1 MQNSIVSAL
10 SFESDEIRTT
20 NDGRISLY
28 DFIRVVG
35 GQKSPHEVWKRL
47 CEQYSE
53 YSHILSDY
61 SFGGKGGAAKKT
73 IVITKEETLQILSTL
88 PGVAGKKYRQEAA
101 KLVLAFLDAPAELA
115 IAAIDRIED
124 ESDLKR
130 VKARI
135 DAKVSNKN
143 LNAAIQSAGGSCFAA
158 VANINNIAILGGTAK
173 QIQLARG
180 VKKTRDGLTA
190 SELSMLNATEI
201 HEQQAIEFSLD
212 RGDNAIIAKC
222 KTIAEIMAEANRSI
236 LALSR

>member
-101 KLVLAFLDAPAELA
+101 KLVLAFLDAPEDLA
-115 IAAIDRIED
+115 IAAFDRITD
-124 ESDLKR
+124 K
-130 VKARI
+130 KKIAQTQARI
-135 DAKVSNKN
+135 EGIAARKLETNAFQSTGLISQPWQYGSLTNATYEGLLGADAKTLKIEMGLKPKESLRDNLDDVS
-143 LNAAIQSAGGSCFAA
+143 LAAIR
-158 VANINNIAILGGTAK
+158 L
-173 QIQLARG
+173 
-180 VKKTRDGLTA
+180 
-190 SELSMLNATEI
+190 SELVA
-201 HEQQAIEFSLD
+201 
-212 RGDNAIIAKC
+212 AK
-222 KTIAEIMAEANRSI
+222 KAASASTFDQLRSI
-236 LALSR
+236 TFDQAQKVRAAIA